1 MKWVGLDVCVWEQ
14 DRELEEGARLEEDK
28 GNVGSDLTMER
39 KTKPLEGSR
48 ESCRKRSPPSL
59 DEIIEK
65 SLKTFFS
72 LKFFLLEDFKFV
84 ERE

>member
-39 KTKPLEGSR
+39 KKNPNLWKVAEKVAEKDPL
-48 ESCRKRSPPSL
+48 PPWM
-59 DEIIEK
+59 K
-65 SLKTFFS
+65 
-72 LKFFLLEDFKFV
+72 
-84 ERE
+84 